1 MAIQVD
7 RGATPRVP
15 DRTHVLRQGVHD
27 QILGLLM
34 LAVSVVVLLFP
45 MATHDG
51 PKDAQVNEL
60 VVGLVVAFAAG
71 ARLYRGGGVWSDAV
85 VGLAGAW
92 LIASPFVLDAQ
103 NTAVHTADRMLCIV
117 AGSVLVV
124 LSLVSAAVWWSDRGS
139 RKGSAGASHHE

>member
-1 MAIQVD
+1 MAIHAD
-7 RGATPRVP
+7 RGTVPRVP
-15 DRTHVLRQGVHD
+15 DPSHVLRQGAHD

-34 LAVSVVVLLFP
+34 LVTSVVVLLFP

-71 ARLYRGGGVWSDAV
+71 TRLYRGGGLWSDAV

-92 LIASPFVLDAQ
+92 LIASPFVLDTQ
-103 NTAVHTADRMLCIV
+103 NTAVHTADRMLCVV

-124 LSLVSAAVWWSDRGS
+124 LSLVSAVVWRSDRAG
-139 RKGSAGASHHE
+139 RERSAAASHRE